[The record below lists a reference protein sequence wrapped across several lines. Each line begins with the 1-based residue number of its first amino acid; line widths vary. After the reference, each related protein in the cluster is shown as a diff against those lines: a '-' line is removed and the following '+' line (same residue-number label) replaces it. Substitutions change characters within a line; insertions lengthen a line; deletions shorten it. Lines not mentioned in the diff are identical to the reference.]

1 MGQILGVVASD
12 TTASQPFTFKPSWS
26 DGSVIIEG
34 WGWLGGSGR
43 GRVKIGILNQIT
55 YHVSYRN
62 DGLKF
67 FKGKKNAQDLI
78 YWLEKFQQ
86 IVDKVV
92 GNLHLQVTEDI
103 WKEYI
108 NLPPSANKDNVQT
121 VVKN

>member
-1 MGQILGVVASD
+1 MGS
-12 TTASQPFTFKPSWS
+12 
-26 DGSVIIEG
+26 
-34 WGWLGGSGR
+34 

-108 NLPPSANKDNVQT
+108 KLPPSANKDNVQT